1 MARLVILIV
10 RRSYVP
16 CVWQPPR
23 PLGLFALGQFYH
35 LIGYVGRGIWT
46 RQLYDVVTQRFEL
59 FVVGHG
65 IDGQW
70 QQGAAC
76 LGVGHVECGIFLHK
90 RQAFLV

>member
-1 MARLVILIV
+1 M
-10 RRSYVP
+10 
-16 CVWQPPR
+16 CVAAAT

-46 RQLYDVVTQRFEL
+46 RQLYDVVTQRFKL

-76 LGVGHVECGIFLHK
+76 LGVGT
-90 RQAFLV
+90 